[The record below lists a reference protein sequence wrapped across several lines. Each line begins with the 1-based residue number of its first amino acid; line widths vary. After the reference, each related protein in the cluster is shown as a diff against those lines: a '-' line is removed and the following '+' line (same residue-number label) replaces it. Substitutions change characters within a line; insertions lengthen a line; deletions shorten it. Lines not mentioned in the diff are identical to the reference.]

1 MNELFFDSQKKDYKY
16 LQKLKALKYP
26 HSDLGNS

>member
-1 MNELFFDSQKKDYKY
+1 MNYFLTVKKKDYKY